1 MRVSLWRM
9 LLALIDMASVCVAMV
24 VAAVLLYD
32 GQFGDLWHILRVA
45 VVVTAMLVPLCHYLA
60 GLYSRIWEY
69 ASAGAVVAIVAG
81 VSGTLLASYALCQA
95 VGAGLPVILWYV
107 TWLTSILLVG
117 STRLGWRMVRPML
130 TKDSGQAPKRVLIYG
145 TGPDGCSLPRTL
157 GRLYGNSCHTVGYL
171 DEDPGRRGLIIGTAK
186 VLGTLEDL
194 SRVVSRHRV
203 DEVVITTALSD
214 RDKTR
219 AIYDACTKAGVRAR
233 SLPPLLEMIED
244 QRLASREVLAEDLLC
259 RECPVPGVELQDDQ
273 LAGKTILV
281 TGAGGSIGSEL
292 CRQICQYHPARLL
305 LLGRGENRIHWIYL
319 YLKNRFPKVEIVP
332 IIQNIT
338 VESSVRRV
346 FERYRPQV
354 VFHTAAHKHVYLME
368 GEPVEAVRNNVIGTR
383 ILAEAAEEFGVERF
397 VSISTDKAVA
407 PGGIMGATK
416 RVGELLLTTRPR
428 CGTDFICV
436 RFGNVLGSEGSV
448 LEIFKRQWQRREPLT
463 ITDPEAT
470 RFFMTIPE
478 ACLLVLQAGALG
490 SHGQIFLLDMG
501 RAISIMKLA
510 QEFILLQGGNP
521 YDPEA
526 IRLTGLRHGE
536 KLHEEL
542 TYAEEELLPTAD
554 ERILQVSSN
563 GHQLSPEVIARH
575 IDRLEA
581 YVAVENEEAICDGLN
596 ALTGSGVHPPKERAV
611 SA

>member
-1 MRVSLWRM
+1 MILT
-9 LLALIDMASVCVAMV
+9 AL
-24 VAAVLLYD
+24 
-32 GQFGDLWHILRVA
+32 
-45 VVVTAMLVPLCHYLA
+45 LVPLCHYLA
-60 GLYSRIWEY
+60 GLYNRIWEY
-69 ASAGAVVAIVAG
+69 ASAGAVVSIVAG
-81 VSGTLLASYALCQA
+81 VSITLLASYAACLA
-95 VGAGLPVILWYV
+95 MGIALPGILWYV

-117 STRLGWRMVRPML
+117 GTRLGWRMVRPML
-130 TKDSGQAPKRVLIYG
+130 MKSSEGAPKRVLIYG
-145 TGPDGCSLPRTL
+145 TGPDGCALPRTL
-157 GRLYGNSCHTVGYL
+157 DRLYGNSCYTVGYL
-171 DEDPGRRGLIIGTAK
+171 DENPGRRGLIIGTAK
-186 VLGTLEDL
+186 VLGTLSDL
-194 SRVVSRHRV
+194 PRVVSRHKV
-203 DEVVITTALSD
+203 NEVVITTALSD

-219 AIYDACTKAGVRAR
+219 AIYDACSKAGVRAR

-244 QRLASREVLAEDLLC
+244 QHLSSREVLAEDLLD
-259 RECPVPGVELQDDQ
+259 RACPVPGVDLPDNY
-273 LAGKTILV
+273 LAGKTVLV

-292 CRQICQYHPARLL
+292 CRQICQYRPARLL

-319 YLKNRFPKVEIVP
+319 YLKRRFPEIEIVP

-338 VESSVRRV
+338 VENGVRRV

-368 GEPVEAVRNNVIGTR
+368 REPVEAVRNNVVGTR

-397 VSISTDKAVA
+397 VAISTDKAVA
-407 PGGIMGATK
+407 PSGVMGATK

-463 ITDPEAT
+463 VTDPEAT

-478 ACLLVLQAGALG
+478 ACLLVLQAGSLG

-554 ERILQVSSN
+554 ERILQVGGN
-563 GHQLSPEVIARH
+563 GHHLSPEAVARH

-581 YVAVENEEAICDGLN
+581 YV
-596 ALTGSGVHPPKERAV
+596 
-611 SA
+611 